1 LELWT
6 YLHGQC
12 RVGPTGGYDA
22 AFIPMLAS
30 AVLASAVLAS
40 AVVALALALMLCSP
54 RVTG

>member
-1 LELWT
+1 LELCT

-30 AVLASAVLAS
+30 AVLASAV
-40 AVVALALALMLCSP
+40 VALALALMPRSP